1 MILISMSEGMTM
13 MKLEMTEEKT
23 MIFIDSLECILEFN
37 RLNFFADACAC
48 VRQKRGG
55 NKKDSITLQ
64 VQSKNFKVFY
74 D

>member
-37 RLNFFADACAC
+37 RLNFLQTR
-48 VRQKRGG
+48 VRVYVKREEAI
-55 NKKDSITLQ
+55 KRIFYHIT
-64 VQSKNFKVFY
+64 SAK
-74 D
+74 